1 MLNFL
6 RRLRRALSRARR
18 DLGLEFLRRRLF
30 GVADGSVVSMGG
42 LTMRV
47 TDGIN
52 AYMQFKDELVLR
64 NYAFRANGAAPSVI
78 DGGANIGMFT
88 LATLRDHPDAKITA
102 FEPDPALRA
111 MLRENLDRNGA
122 RGVTVVDAALG
133 AVDGEMAFTPDGRAG
148 GTLGG
153 ESAMRVR
160 VVPLSRYLDG
170 EVDFLKLNI
179 EGAELDVIRE
189 AASAGRLRRVRAMV
203 IEYHGWAQAPQR
215 LGALL
220 EVLDASGFRYMLHD
234 LDDQTN
240 PRTKPPFAPPGTE
253 PWFALVYAWR
263 VGSAPDVSP
272 PVPPAR

>member
-6 RRLRRALSRARR
+6 RRLRRLLRRARR

-30 GVADGSVVSMGG
+30 GVADGSVVTVGG
-42 LTMRV
+42 LTLRV
-47 TDGIN
+47 TDGVN
-52 AYMQFKDELVLR
+52 AYMQYKDEFLLR
-64 NYAFRANGAAPSVI
+64 NYAFEACGPAPVVI

-88 LATLRDHPDAKITA
+88 LATLRDHPDARVTA
-102 FEPDPALRA
+102 FEPDPAVRA
-111 MLRENLDRNGA
+111 MLHENLDRNGA
-122 RGVTVVDAALG
+122 RGVTIVDAALG
-133 AVDGEMAFTPDGRAG
+133 AAEGEMSFTPDGQAG

-153 ESAMRVR
+153 AGAMRVR

-179 EGAELDVIRE
+179 EGAELDVIQE
-189 AASAGRLRRVRAMV
+189 AAAAGRLRQVRAMV

-220 EVLDASGFRYMLHD
+220 QVLDANGFRYLLHD

-263 VGSAPDVSP
+263 VD
-272 PVPPAR
+272 R